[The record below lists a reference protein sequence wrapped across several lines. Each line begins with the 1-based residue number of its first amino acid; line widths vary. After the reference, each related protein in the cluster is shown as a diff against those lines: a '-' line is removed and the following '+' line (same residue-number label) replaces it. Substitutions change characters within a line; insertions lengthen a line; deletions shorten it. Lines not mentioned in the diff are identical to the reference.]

1 MSERQGEQTSSAVSA
16 RESGEGGLP
25 LWGGDSG
32 GREVRGG
39 EPGAEGARSSGVY
52 GAFRAL
58 PWETGTRCGRAR
70 SRGADASGATA
81 GVRVRV
87 AKGTAGAVREEVR
100 ILLSR
105 HKHGCRTGSRTR
117 GAEPLASAVTMSA
130 NPVPRDSFKRA
141 TVRAVAIFPLC
152 VLLPPVPSCAKRG
165 LPAARAVTAAARSPT
180 LQPAAVS
187 HRRAQLDARARV
199 CVSKRISSPSSLRL
213 AGGTRSRATSCRVAA
228 SPHPPG
234 SLPTH
239 PAPSPPCAPLLP
251 LLLLQWPLLSSLGR
265 RKDLEKR
272 KEKEKGGGK
281 ESRYL

>member
-1 MSERQGEQTSSAVSA
+1 MSERQREQTSSAVSA
-16 RESGEGGLP
+16 PESGEGGLP

-39 EPGAEGARSSGVY
+39 ERVAEGARSSGVY

-58 PWETGTRCGRAR
+58 PWETGARCGRAR
-70 SRGADASGATA
+70 SRGADTSGAA
-81 GVRVRV
+81 ARVRVRV

-105 HKHGCRTGSRTR
+105 HRHGCRTGSRTR
-117 GAEPLASAVTMSA
+117 GVEPLSSAVTMSA
-130 NPVPRDSFKRA
+130 NPVPRDAFKRA
-141 TVRAVAIFPLC
+141 TVRAAVIFPLC
-152 VLLPPVPSCAKRG
+152 VLLPPVPSCADRG
-165 LPAARAVTAAARSPT
+165 LPAARAVTAAARSPA
-180 LQPAAVS
+180 LQPAATS
-187 HRRAQLDARARV
+187 QRRAQLDARA

-213 AGGTRSRATSCRVAA
+213 AGGTRSRVTSCRVAA

-251 LLLLQWPLLSSLGR
+251 LLLLQWPLLC
-265 RKDLEKR
+265 
-272 KEKEKGGGK
+272 
-281 ESRYL
+281 